1 METQLENT
9 SFADADKALTTG
21 VVNDLNNFLS
31 AIKGRTYLM
40 KHSVHESNPIQKHLD
55 EIIYCINESI
65 ETADILSG
73 FARVNE
79 NFELVE

>member
-1 METQLENT
+1 MEKQLEKVPFTEINRAIT
-9 SFADADKALTTG
+9 DG
-21 VVNDLNNFLS
+21 IVNDLNNYLA

-65 ETADILSG
+65 ETADILSS
-73 FARVNE
+73 FSQVDE
-79 NFELVE
+79 DFDLIE